1 MPNTKTRLCP
11 FLHVPYHKGTM
22 VVPPLP
28 VIMRINAR
36 YLIESYIF
44 TILWTSQYLSFSLFS
59 CSKKAMY
66 LLHKFLN
73 IVLLPLNLI
82 VLLFFIPPFLILKF
96 LWSLKRSIY
105 SENVSGKVVLI
116 TGASSGIG
124 EVCINPSFVIID
136 SGRGQ
141 TNRVLFT
148 LVHVK
153 FSVYFS
159 ITTYFFYFSQL
170 VFQNTYISQS
180 ILEDISIKYSS
191 FINCLLFSLMV
202 ILFLI

>member
-11 FLHVPYHKGTM
+11 FSHVPYHKGTM

-73 IVLLPLNLI
+73 IVLLPLNLV

-105 SENVSGKVVLI
+105 SENVWQSRTYHWSIFRNWRGLYQSLI
-116 TGASSGIG
+116 CHYRQWQRPK
-124 EVCINPSFVIID
+124 E
-136 SGRGQ
+136 Q
-141 TNRVLFT
+141 VLFT
-148 LVHVK
+148 SVHVK

-159 ITTYFFYFSQL
+159 IITYFFYFSQL

-180 ILEDISIKYSS
+180 ILEDILIKCSS

>member
-11 FLHVPYHKGTM
+11 FSHVPYHKGTM

-73 IVLLPLNLI
+73 IVLLPLNLV

-105 SENVSGKVVLI
+105 SENVWQSRTYHWSIFRNWRGLYQSLI
-116 TGASSGIG
+116 CHYRQWQRPKEQGFIHISPCKIFRLFQHNNLLFLFFTT
-124 EVCINPSFVIID
+124 SF
-136 SGRGQ
+136 SKY
-141 TNRVLFT
+141 L
-148 LVHVK
+148 H
-153 FSVYFS
+153 
-159 ITTYFFYFSQL
+159 
-170 VFQNTYISQS
+170 QS
-180 ILEDISIKYSS
+180 IYFRRYFNII
-191 FINCLLFSLMV
+191 FILH
-202 ILFLI
+202 

>member
-11 FLHVPYHKGTM
+11 FSHVPYHKGTM

-141 TNRVLFT
+141 RNRVIHIGPCKIFHLFQHNNLLFLFFT
-148 LVHVK
+148 TS
-153 FSVYFS
+153 FSKH
-159 ITTYFFYFSQL
+159 L
-170 VFQNTYISQS
+170 HQS
-180 ILEDISIKYSS
+180 IYFRRYFNKI
-191 FINCLLFSLMV
+191 FILH
-202 ILFLI
+202 